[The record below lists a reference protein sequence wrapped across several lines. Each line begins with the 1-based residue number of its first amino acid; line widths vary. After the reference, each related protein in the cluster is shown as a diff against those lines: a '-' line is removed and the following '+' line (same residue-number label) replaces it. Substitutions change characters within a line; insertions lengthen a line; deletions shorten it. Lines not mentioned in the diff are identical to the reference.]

1 MSGVMSSMTD
11 TDMTITQASKH
22 FDVSE
27 RTIRRWIECDKL
39 TASKFNGHWKIKLD
53 TAPDIEPDILSSKPD
68 TTPDIMSNLS
78 DQVDRLITDVQHLRQ
93 QLETKDLQIDKL
105 QQALDQEQQ
114 LHAVSQKTIESKQ
127 LQIEDMSRN
136 RSILARIREVFI
148 PSNT

>member
-1 MSGVMSSMTD
+1 
-11 TDMTITQASKH
+11 MTITQASKH

-27 RTIRRWIECDKL
+27 RTIRRWIECGKL

-78 DQVDRLITDVQHLRQ
+78 DQVDRLIIDVQHLRQ
-93 QLETKDLQIDKL
+93 QLETKDQQIDKL

-114 LHAVSQKTIESKQ
+114 LHAASQKTIESKQ

>member
-1 MSGVMSSMTD
+1 
-11 TDMTITQASKH
+11 MTITQASKH

-27 RTIRRWIECDKL
+27 RTIRRWIECGKL

-93 QLETKDLQIDKL
+93 QLETKDQQIDKL

-114 LHAVSQKTIESKQ
+114 LHAVSQKTIKSKQ
-127 LQIEDMSRN
+127 LQIDDIHRN
-136 RSILARIREVFI
+136 RSVFACIREVFI
-148 PSNT
+148 PSKLTT

>member
-1 MSGVMSSMTD
+1 
-11 TDMTITQASKH
+11 MTITQASKH

-27 RTIRRWIECDKL
+27 RTIRRWIECGKL

-53 TAPDIEPDILSSKPD
+53 TAPDIEQDILSSKPDTTPDITIEEPD

-93 QLETKDLQIDKL
+93 QLETKDQQIDKL

-127 LQIEDMSRN
+127 LQIEDMSGN

>member
-1 MSGVMSSMTD
+1 MTD

-39 TASKFNGHWKIKLD
+39 TASKFNGHWKIKL
-53 TAPDIEPDILSSKPD
+53 D

>member
-1 MSGVMSSMTD
+1 MTD

-27 RTIRRWIECDKL
+27 RTIRRWIECGKL

-68 TTPDIMSNLS
+68 TTPDITIEEPDTTPDIMSNLS
-78 DQVDRLITDVQHLRQ
+78 DQVDRLITDVLHLRQ

-105 QQALDQEQQ
+105 
-114 LHAVSQKTIESKQ
+114 
-127 LQIEDMSRN
+127 
-136 RSILARIREVFI
+136 
-148 PSNT
+148 

>member
-1 MSGVMSSMTD
+1 
-11 TDMTITQASKH
+11 MTITQASKH

-27 RTIRRWIECDKL
+27 RTIRRWIECGKL

-53 TAPDIEPDILSSKPD
+53 TAPDIEPDILPSKPDSTPDISSEEPD

-78 DQVDRLITDVQHLRQ
+78 DQVDRLITDVLHLRQ
-93 QLETKDLQIDKL
+93 QLETKDQQIDKL

>member
-53 TAPDIEPDILSSKPD
+53 TAPDTAPDIEPDILSSKPD

-105 QQALDQEQQ
+105 QQAARSGTAAPRCQP
-114 LHAVSQKTIESKQ
+114 
-127 LQIEDMSRN
+127 EDH
-136 RSILARIREVFI
+136 RIQTAADRRHE
-148 PSNT
+148 P

>member
-1 MSGVMSSMTD
+1 
-11 TDMTITQASKH
+11 MTITQASKH

-27 RTIRRWIECDKL
+27 RTIRRWIECGKL
-39 TASKFNGHWKIKLD
+39 TASKFNGHWKITLD
-53 TAPDIEPDILSSKPD
+53 TAPDTEPDILSSKPD

-93 QLETKDLQIDKL
+93 QLETKDQQIDKL

-127 LQIEDMSRN
+127 LQIEDISRN

-148 PSNT
+148 PSNS